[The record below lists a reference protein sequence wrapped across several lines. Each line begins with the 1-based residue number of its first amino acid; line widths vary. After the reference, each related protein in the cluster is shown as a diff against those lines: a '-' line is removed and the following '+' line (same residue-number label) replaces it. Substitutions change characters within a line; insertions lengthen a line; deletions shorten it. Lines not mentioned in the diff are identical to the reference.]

1 MVTQVIDFCAAGAI
15 AAPSSIY
22 DFTALQYEK
31 EVPLSVFKGQVVVI
45 LNIASE

>member
-1 MVTQVIDFCAAGAI
+1 MLGVAGLVAPAAGAV
-15 AAPSSIY
+15 PQSIY

-31 EVPLSVFKGQVVVI
+31 EVSLSVFKDQVVVI